1 MSNLV
6 EDLAR
11 ASKHQNGATTFDIM
25 ALYIMPLDIIPLS
38 IVANTR
44 IHDNIDVLPSAAM
57 LNVISPT
64 QDSTWHRI
72 NVMMS
77 AADKVLY

>member
-11 ASKHQNGATTFDIM
+11 ASKHQNGATTFGIM

-38 IVANTR
+38 IIANTR
-44 IHDNIDVLPSAAM
+44 IHDYIDVLPSAAM
-57 LNVISPT
+57 FNVIAPT
-64 QDSTWHRI
+64 QNSTWRSI
-72 NVMMS
+72 NVMLK
-77 AADKVLY
+77 AADWVLY